1 MSTELS
7 LFQNDL
13 PDFLKNS
20 EPDALTKALAGNT
33 SNKRISI
40 RGNVFRMVVGG
51 EEVRKSDSR
60 SLQFV
65 IVNASPHVARQYYAG
80 AYDPENKGAA
90 DCWSLDGKTP
100 DATAENKQHTDCTGC
115 PQNIKGSGQG
125 ESRACRY
132 LRRLAV
138 MMPGDP
144 DIYQLVVPSQS
155 IFGKG
160 DKDSMPFDQYV
171 KFVASNRRSINTV
184 ITQASFDTDSA
195 TPKLFFDAVAHVTE
209 AQYNAAVVGGASDEA
224 KRAISYSVNAGA
236 SDGANK
242 KKALP
247 APEAKAPEAAAVE
260 AEAAVAEAA
269 PEPKKR
275 ASKEVKA
282 EPKKDLQDIMK
293 QWAE

>member
-13 PDFLKNS
+13 PDFLKNA

-33 SNKRISI
+33 NNKRISI

-60 SLQFV
+60 SLQFIV
-65 IVNASPHVARQYYAG
+65 VNASPHVARQYYAG

-125 ESRACRY
+125 DSRACRY

-138 MMPGDP
+138 TMPGDP
-144 DIYQLVVPSQS
+144 DVYQLVVPSQS

-184 ITQASFDTDSA
+184 VTQASFDTDSA

-209 AQYNAAVVGGASDEA
+209 AQYNAAVAAGATDEA
-224 KRAISYSVNAGA
+224 KRAISYSVNANA

-247 APEAKAPEAAAVE
+247 ARGAKAVE
-260 AEAAVAEAA
+260 AEAPVADAT

-275 ASKEVKA
+275 ASKEVKV

>member
-1 MSTELS
+1 MSTQLS

-13 PDFLKNS
+13 PDFLKNA

-33 SNKRISI
+33 SSKRISI

-60 SLQFV
+60 SLQFIV
-65 IVNASPHVARQYYAG
+65 VNASPHVARQYYAG

-100 DATAENKQHTDCTGC
+100 DTTAGNKQHTDCSGC

-125 ESRACRY
+125 DSRACRY

-138 MMPGDP
+138 TMPGDP
-144 DIYQLVVPSQS
+144 DVYQLVVPSRS
-155 IFGKG
+155 IFGQG

-171 KFVASNRRSINTV
+171 KFVAANRRSINTV
-184 ITQASFDTDSA
+184 VTQASFDTDSA

-209 AQYNAAVVGGASDEA
+209 AQYNAAVAAGATDEA
-224 KRAISYSVNAGA
+224 KRAISYSVNATA
-236 SDGANK
+236 SDK

-247 APEAKAPEAAAVE
+247 APEAKAVE
-260 AEAAVAEAA
+260 AEAA

-275 ASKEVKA
+275 ASKEVKV

>member
-13 PDFLKNS
+13 PDFLKNA
-20 EPDALTKALAGNT
+20 EPDALPKALAGNT
-33 SNKRISI
+33 NNKRISI

-60 SLQFV
+60 SLQFIV
-65 IVNASPHVARQYYAG
+65 VNASPHVARQYYAG

-125 ESRACRY
+125 DSRACRY

-138 MMPGDP
+138 TMPGDP
-144 DIYQLVVPSQS
+144 DVYQLVVPSQS

-184 ITQASFDTDSA
+184 VTQASFDTDSA

-209 AQYNAAVVGGASDEA
+209 AQYNAAVAAGATDEA
-224 KRAISYSVNAGA
+224 KRAISYSVNANA

-247 APEAKAPEAAAVE
+247 APGAKAVE
-260 AEAAVAEAA
+260 AEAPVADAT

-275 ASKEVKA
+275 ASKEVKV